1 MASPYA
7 HKVTKHPNSERT
19 FTLDLTDW
27 LDGLGTSETIDT
39 AEWDEGDF
47 TVIEAGSV
55 DGSGLMS
62 SIQLGGGTV
71 RLQPYPVVCTVTTSS
86 GEVQPFTFLIE
97 VTSP

>member
-7 HKVTKHPNSERT
+7 HKVTKHPNSQRF

-27 LDGLGTSETIDT
+27 LAGLGAGITIQSASWSAT
-39 AEWDEGDF
+39 DF
-47 TVIEAGSV
+47 TVVTPGSV
-55 DGSGLMS
+55 SGDGLMA

-71 RLQPYPVVCTVTTSS
+71 QLKPYEAVCTVTTST